1 MGRDGRLPT
10 PRVIGPDGSE
20 VTMADLPDSNTKRWV
35 IRRKAIVVTAVL
47 GGLITLFDACAR
59 YNLSVEEFL
68 SWQRA
73 VQRYGVEGLRVTR
86 AKEYRQARDEP
97 SHEITPRRAA

>member
-1 MGRDGRLPT
+1 MGRDGRIPV
-10 PRVIGPDGSE
+10 PSVFAPDGSE
-20 VTMADLPDSNTKRWV
+20 VTFADLPPRNTKRWV

-47 GGLITLFDACAR
+47 GGLITLFDACSR

-73 VQRYGVEGLRVTR
+73 VQRYGMSGLRATSR
-86 AKEYRQARDEP
+86 PPYREEEFRN
-97 SHEITPRRAA
+97 